1 MRKKKLR
8 LDREVVST
16 NSGAVNVDGATS
28 ITLTPTTVV
37 ISAVSQMISA
47 SPPPP
52 PLPASCATE
61 CPFTCTVAAASCA
74 DGDLLV

>member
-8 LDREVVST
+8 LDREVLST
-16 NSGAVNVDGATS
+16 NSGAVNEDGGTCS
-28 ITLTPTTVV
+28 TTITTTAV
-37 ISAVSQMISA
+37 ISVLSQIISN

-74 DGDLLV
+74 DGDLIV